1 MDRNMFWGIIDS
13 VNVGGAYPDQEIQR
27 CRLTAALEKHT
38 MEELLDWQLI
48 LEEYMQSACRQDIL
62 AAAAARGVPCLED
75 GFSQFRAWL
84 IAGGEEVYRNILQ
97 EPDCL
102 ADLPGNGD
110 AFQFK
115 ELTLAAYYAY
125 EIQLFLACPGEL
137 RDLYSDL
144 RGRTLGAGILE
155 DIRSGLP
162 QRGDIADGW
171 DERDLPAL
179 FPRIC
184 SGGHPLPD
192 RELVRRIKL
201 NELFQSPDQVHAF
214 VEQDGGRSS
223 YLLHGTPQNIASFL
237 AGHAP
242 ADRVTLTDTSYE
254 LILSASGPV
263 IDQCPGKALLKEV
276 TRTLLPI
283 QRGEAAPAHIFSP
296 TVAEM
301 ALWLQSEQGHDRGQ
315 MTQTI

>member
-1 MDRNMFWGIIDS
+1 MEQFCMEETGLSMNDYFAREQAQEEAFRAEPKQQSLSTACDIQIYDSRWSEGLKLDRNMFWGIIDS

-144 RGRTLGAGILE
+144 RGPGCRNPGRHPLWTAAE
-155 DIRSGLP
+155 
-162 QRGDIADGW
+162 
-171 DERDLPAL
+171 
-179 FPRIC
+179 
-184 SGGHPLPD
+184 GGH
-192 RELVRRIKL
+192 RRRL
-201 NELFQSPDQVHAF
+201 
-214 VEQDGGRSS
+214 G
-223 YLLHGTPQNIASFL
+223 
-237 AGHAP
+237 
-242 ADRVTLTDTSYE
+242 
-254 LILSASGPV
+254 
-263 IDQCPGKALLKEV
+263 
-276 TRTLLPI
+276 
-283 QRGEAAPAHIFSP
+283 
-296 TVAEM
+296 
-301 ALWLQSEQGHDRGQ
+301 
-315 MTQTI
+315 

>member
-13 VNVGGAYPDQEIQR
+13 VNAGGPYSDQETQR

-38 MEELLDWQLI
+38 MEEILDWQLI
-48 LEEYMQSACRQDIL
+48 LEEYMQAACRQDLL
-62 AAAAARGVPCLED
+62 AAATARGIPCLGD

-84 IAGGEEVYRNILQ
+84 IAGGEEVYRNILR

-102 ADLPGNGD
+102 AGLPGGGD
-110 AFQFK
+110 TFQFK
-115 ELTLAAYYAY
+115 GLPLAAYHAY
-125 EIQLFLACPGEL
+125 EVQLFQTCPGEL

-144 RGRTLGAGILE
+144 HGRTLGDGILE

-201 NELFQSPDQVHAF
+201 NELFQSQNQVHAF

-237 AGHAP
+237 AGHAL

-263 IDQCPGKALLKEV
+263 IDQCPDKALLEEV

-296 TVAEM
+296 AVAEM
-301 ALWLQSEQGHDRGQ
+301 ALWLQSDQGHGRGQ